1 MTNGTNKI
9 YQAVTNSLEQYY
21 RDLDG
26 DKPTNLYEQVLDLV
40 EKPML
45 EFILGQCNNNQ
56 SQASI
61 QLGINRNTLRKKM
74 LRHQLLR

>member
-74 LRHQLLR
+74 LRHQLLQ